1 MVAVHERTL
10 GDEILNRARGADVL
24 LTNKV
29 PLRRETL
36 TQLSGL
42 KYIGVLATG
51 YDIVDIGT
59 ARELGVTVTNIPTY
73 GTNSVAQFACALI
86 LELAHRV
93 GLHNASVEAGEWALS
108 PDWTY
113 WKTPQVELAGK
124 TLGIVGFGRIGRQL
138 GVIGQAF
145 GMRVVAHDAVE
156 NSPPAWD
163 GFRFLPL
170 EELLG
175 VSDVVSL
182 HCPLNPASR
191 GMINKTTLALMK
203 PTAFL
208 VNSSRGPL
216 IDEADLAAALK
227 NGSIAAAALDVLA
240 VEPPPA
246 DHPLMGLPNC
256 IITPHM
262 AWSTTAA
269 RSTLLQIAVANLQ
282 AFVEGT
288 PVNVVS

>member
-29 PLRRETL
+29 PLRREML